1 MANGKGIALKEW
13 ITIASFMVLLFGLI
27 ITWANGRTQ
36 RALID
41 DQVKRNTQAIDKAEL
56 KVLVYKIGEI
66 EKKVDL
72 IYDLVK

>member
-1 MANGKGIALKEW
+1 MKNGKIRDFVT
-13 ITIASFMVLLFGLI
+13 ITSFVVLLFGLI

-41 DQVKRNTQAIDKAEL
+41 DQVKRNTEAINKAEL

>member
-1 MANGKGIALKEW
+1 MKNGKIKDFVT
-13 ITIASFMVLLFGLI
+13 ITSFVVLLFGLI

-41 DQVKRNTQAIDKAEL
+41 DQVKRNTEAIDKAEL

>member
-1 MANGKGIALKEW
+1 MKNGKIKDFVT
-13 ITIASFMVLLFGLI
+13 ITSFVVLLFGLI

-41 DQVKRNTQAIDKAEL
+41 DQVKRNTEAINKAEL